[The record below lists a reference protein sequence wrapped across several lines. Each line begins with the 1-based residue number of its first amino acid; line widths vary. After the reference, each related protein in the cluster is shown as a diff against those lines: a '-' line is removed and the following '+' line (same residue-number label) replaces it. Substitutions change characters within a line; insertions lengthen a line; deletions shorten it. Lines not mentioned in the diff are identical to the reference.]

1 MKFETYHRIR
11 NRVEQYNP
19 SVTTYLNDDTLIMDS
34 INLKMF
40 IHNYSNDI
48 SFKTIKNNCFIKG
61 HARFFDLKDTPVTTD
76 SEKFANFEKKLSN
89 AIAIAKCELLPLETF
104 KISKIKGR
112 KYVSPYGTHKIIL
125 NNQATIEFS
134 RVLVVKEEV
143 ILDTHGI
150 FYAVFK
156 GMDAKKILS
165 ECSKFKEIEITVRD
179 YR

>member
-1 MKFETYHRIR
+1 MKFETYYGIR

-19 SVTTYLNDDTLIMDS
+19 NVTTYLNDDTLIMES

-40 IHNYSNDI
+40 IHNYSNYI
-48 SFKTIKNNCFIKG
+48 SFKTIKNNCFIEG
-61 HARFFDLKDTPVTTD
+61 RAMFDDLRDTSTTID
-76 SEKFANFEKKLSN
+76 SENFEKKLLN
-89 AIAIAKCELLPLETF
+89 AIAIAQCEILPLESF
-104 KISKIKGR
+104 KVSKIKGR
-112 KYVSPYGTHKIIL
+112 KDVSPYGTHKIIL

-143 ILDTHGI
+143 ILDTHGMP
-150 FYAVFK
+150 YAIFK

-165 ECSKFKEIEITVRD
+165 ECSKFKELEITVRD